1 MRVLYGGLTRTRG
14 ELGEKKREVERLT
27 AQLTALDGKYH
38 GATAA
43 LRKERERV
51 RTALLQAEELA
62 ETSIEFSAEE
72 EGRLRARVDGG
83 EMGEV
88 TAEEVH
94 WLMTKPFRG
103 WLAQSYAECDEVCD
117 ALEAEQQRHKRLAQ
131 AKDAEVGKMRQRVG
145 RLHRAAAAAHRI
157 FAAALAAAVAT
168 GVAGAWRAH
177 TAAAFA
183 PSLQLMAVAWT
194 LIGAVAAALL
204 VGDAAAPAPLNLPP
218 PRELNLDRAPSPD
231 PGR

>member
-1 MRVLYGGLTRTRG
+1 
-14 ELGEKKREVERLT
+14 
-27 AQLTALDGKYH
+27 
-38 GATAA
+38 
-43 LRKERERV
+43 
-51 RTALLQAEELA
+51 
-62 ETSIEFSAEE
+62 
-72 EGRLRARVDGG
+72 
-83 EMGEV
+83 MGEV

-131 AKDAEVGKMRQRVG
+131 AKDAEVGKMRPRG
-145 RLHRAAAAAHRI
+145 RRLHRAAAAAHRI

>member
-1 MRVLYGGLTRTRG
+1 M
-14 ELGEKKREVERLT
+14 
-27 AQLTALDGKYH
+27 
-38 GATAA
+38 
-43 LRKERERV
+43 
-51 RTALLQAEELA
+51 RTALLRAEELA

-131 AKDAEVGKMRQRVG
+131 AKDAEVGKMRQASSSASAPRG
-145 RLHRAAAAAHRI
+145 GGGHRI

-218 PRELNLDRAPSPD
+218 PRELNHDRAPSPD